1 VHGWKRAE
9 KICYIFPIHNNV
21 DAIFESEH
29 NEMKTVARRA
39 KDREI
44 KRRAAKNGNFHY
56 T

>member
-1 VHGWKRAE
+1 VWWRRE

-39 KDREI
+39 RERE
-44 KRRAAKNGNFHY
+44 RRAAKNGNFHY